1 MTFSFKTSL
10 KLAIIAVAAIS
21 TSSLAWAKG
30 AFTLPEYDV
39 VTLDNGIKVYLMEQ
53 HEVPMIDINVVVNS
67 GAVFDSTLAGE
78 AQATA
83 QSLLLGTKKLT
94 REQLEE
100 TFEFAGADVDAQA
113 SMEYTGISASFLAKD
128 DSRILPILADM
139 LQQPRFDETEFTHF
153 KQRHIDQLKQRKES
167 PSNVSNEY
175 FKQLILKKHPYQSTV
190 DGTQSSMTSM
200 TLEHVKSFYSQHYAP
215 QNTAIIAV
223 GDFSKKHMLAK
234 LKQHFGQ
241 WKNAQFNAP
250 NMDAKLTKTPT
261 KPKQA
266 NVLLVNK
273 GDSRQSTFIIGGLGI
288 PRKNPDYVSLQVLN
302 TILGGRFT
310 SWLNSE
316 LRVNSG
322 LTYGARSRF
331 SFYKHTGMFYISSYT
346 NVDTTEKAMDLAL
359 ETYARLWE
367 KGIDETTL
375 ESAKAYVKGQ
385 FPPRYETTSQLADL
399 LRSMH
404 VYGFDESYIDT
415 FQNQVDTLTVDK
427 AKALVAKYFP
437 KENLQTLVIGKAD
450 SIRNVVK
457 KYGKVTEVDITEPG
471 FAVKL

>member
-10 KLAIIAVAAIS
+10 KSAIIAVAAIS

-53 HEVPMIDINVVVNS
+53 HEVPMIDINVVINS

-83 QSLLLGTKKLT
+83 QTLLLGTEKLT

-100 TFEFAGADVDAQA
+100 TFEFVGADVDAQA

-128 DSRILPILADM
+128 DARILPILSDM
-139 LQQPRFDETEFTHF
+139 LQRPRFDSTEFANF

-175 FKQLILKKHPYQSTV
+175 FKQLILKDHPYQSTV
-190 DGTQSSMTSM
+190 DGTQNSMSSMT
-200 TLEHVKSFYSQHYAP
+200 LDHVKSFYSQHYAP

-223 GDFSKKHMLAK
+223 GDFSKKQMLAK

-241 WKNAQFNAP
+241 WKNTKFLKSNL
-250 NMDAKLTKTPT
+250 DATLAKTPK
-261 KPKQA
+261 KPSQA

-273 GDSRQSTFIIGGLGI
+273 SDSRQSTFVIGGLGV
-288 PRKNPDYVSLQVLN
+288 PRKNEDYVSLQVLN

-331 SFYKHTGMFYISSYT
+331 SHYKHTGMFYLSSYT

-367 KGIDETTL
+367 KGIDKTTL
-375 ESAKAYVKGQ
+375 DSAKAYVKGQ
-385 FPPRYETTSQLADL
+385 FPPRYETTSQLASL

-404 VYGFDESYIDT
+404 VYGFDESYIND
-415 FQNQVDTLTVDK
+415 FQSQVDTLTVEK

-450 SIRNVVK
+450 EIRDIVK
-457 KYGKVTEVDITEPG
+457 KYGTVTEVDITQPG
-471 FAVKL
+471 FSIKR